1 MLNGIGM
8 KGAEHERW
16 TGERIRALRL
26 QRGWTQEDL
35 AERIGVR
42 AGTVCRWERG
52 RNRPVR
58 CLHWILDEL
67 EAEDTAATKTA
78 ALAQMAHGATKG
90 GTS

>member
-1 MLNGIGM
+1 MLNGTGM
-8 KGAEHERW
+8 KATENERW

-26 QRGWTQEDL
+26 ERGWTQEDL
-35 AERIGVR
+35 AQRIGVR

-67 EAEDTAATKTA
+67 AAE
-78 ALAQMAHGATKG
+78 GATKG
-90 GTS
+90 GTA